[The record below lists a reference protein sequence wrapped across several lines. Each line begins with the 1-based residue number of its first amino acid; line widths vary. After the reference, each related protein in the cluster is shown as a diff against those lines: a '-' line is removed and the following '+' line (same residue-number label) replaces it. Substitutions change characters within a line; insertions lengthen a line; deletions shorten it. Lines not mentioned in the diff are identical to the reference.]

1 MSPSDDRWHDC
12 SKETTAILNQTK
24 QPFWSLGGRRRD
36 RDETD
41 ESADGQST
49 PEVSSKLG
57 NLMSQLDAGI
67 AQSTE
72 RERATQAGRR
82 RETAAAAEPAAAAAP
97 AEAPKAETPKA
108 ETPKG
113 GAPKAE
119 TPKAEAS
126 KVELGV
132 IEPSSDQAESVDVDP
147 ATSEALRLIAD
158 QRLAAEALLSETRA
172 LEDQIK
178 NAAVAAQ
185 ATRAYQTAKA
195 KADAAVAKVEAA
207 ASAEAEAKK
216 RADVLVHD
224 HSVLSNELKGI
235 EQTVAA
241 KRREADAAKAEI
253 AELER
258 RLSEIQHSSQTVF
271 SDLALHESRVRE
283 CTARE
288 TAAARSA
295 AEAAARAASR
305 KAEREA
311 AEALVQAATERADV
325 LKAALPAVQDEG
337 AIEDLQRLTARIT
350 EQVQLA
356 RKLRTGSL
364 NGQKAS

>member
-1 MSPSDDRWHDC
+1 LSRPDDRWHDC
-12 SKETTAILNQTK
+12 FEETTAILNQTK
-24 QPFWSLGGRRRD
+24 SPFWSLGGRRRD

-41 ESADGQST
+41 EPTDVQTA

-57 NLMSQLDAGI
+57 SLMQQLDAGI

-82 RETAAAAEPAAAAAP
+82 REIHAVTDPAPADSAPVAEPAAAAAP
-97 AEAPKAETPKA
+97 AETP
-108 ETPKG
+108 
-113 GAPKAE
+113 
-119 TPKAEAS
+119 

-132 IEPSSDQAESVDVDP
+132 IEPTPEPEALEVDP

-158 QRLAAEALLSETRA
+158 QRKAAEALLSETRA

-185 ATRAYQTAKA
+185 ATRAYQAAKTKAENAMAKA
-195 KADAAVAKVEAA
+195 EAA
-207 ASAEAEAKK
+207 ASAEAEAKQ
-216 RADVLVHD
+216 RADVLVRD
-224 HSVLSNELKGI
+224 HSVLSSELKSI
-235 EQTVAA
+235 EQAVAS

-258 RLSEIQHSSQTVF
+258 KLSEKQNATQTIF
-271 SDLALHESRVRE
+271 SDLALHESRARE
-283 CTARE
+283 CSARE

-295 AEAAARAASR
+295 AEAAARAAAR

-311 AEALVQAATERADV
+311 AEASVQAASERAEV
-325 LKAALPAVQDEG
+325 LKAALPAAAQEAG

-356 RKLRTGSL
+356 RSLRNGRL